1 MSYELDM
8 SQYLDLF
15 LQEAGEQLEVLEQ
28 ETLKLEVEPSEA
40 RLQAIFRAAH
50 TLKGSARAMGFQA
63 FAELTHE
70 MENILDNLR
79 NGTLAVT
86 TEIMDA
92 ILACADTLNQM
103 VASIGAGNGDAIEC
117 QVLVANLQKFL
128 DGSQAPSAAVS
139 PSAADPAAPECK
151 LTEYQKNALNTAAEA
166 GQVWRAHF
174 TLADDCAMKYVRA
187 YMAINAVAK
196 FGEMVAT
203 SPEAEALEDEHFEF
217 DFDLFYV
224 LTKPDSAAELQAGF
238 DEISEVAALTVSEWT
253 PSQVQ
258 SEPDNVVQLV
268 QASAS
273 ESAPA
278 SAPATPAPTATPAK
292 TASDKKAVDSGQ
304 TVRVDVA
311 RLDSLMNL
319 VGELV
324 IDRTRIVQIST
335 ELAARYNDDNIEA
348 LCETT
353 NHVHR
358 ITSDLQD
365 QIMKARMMP
374 IEATF
379 NRLPRI
385 IRDLAQKLEKDIRLE
400 VSGGETELDRSVI
413 EVIGDPLIHILRNS
427 VDHGIEL
434 PADRVAAGKPAQ
446 GTIWLSARHQENHI
460 VVEIRDD
467 GRGIDVERVKAKA
480 VANGLLTQEAAD
492 RMSDKDACQLI
503 FNNGLSTA
511 KVVSEVSGRGVGM
524 DIVKS
529 NIQKLGGLIEVDSD
543 FGKETRISLRIPLT
557 LAIIRGL
564 LVKVGGIAY
573 VVPLGNVIETIAL
586 NRSDVQTV
594 GGKEVI
600 VLRGLT
606 TPLVN
611 MQEAFKISKDTPD
624 GGAVDQHYV
633 VIVGIAEHRLGL
645 IVDGL
650 IGEREVVI
658 KSLSRICE
666 TTAGLSGATI
676 LGDGSVALIVDVNA
690 LASQNYEAQ
699 V

>member
-79 NGTLAVT
+79 NGSLAVT

-92 ILACADTLNQM
+92 ILACADALNQM
-103 VASIGAGNGDAIEC
+103 VASIAAGNGDAIEC
-117 QVLVANLQKFL
+117 QILITNLQKFL
-128 DGSQAPSAAVS
+128 DGSHASTAPINS
-139 PSAADPAAPECK
+139 PAQPEPEAN
-151 LTEYQKNALNTAAEA
+151 LTEYQLNALTTAAES
-166 GQVWRAHF
+166 GHVWRAHF
-174 TLADDCAMKYVRA
+174 RLADDCAMKYVRA

-203 SPEAEALEDEHFEF
+203 SPEAEALEDEQFEH
-217 DFDLFYV
+217 DFDLYYV
-224 LTKPDSAAELQAGF
+224 LSDPETSEDLLAGF
-238 DEISEVAALTVSEWT
+238 AEISEVESLEVTQWSGTSAVTATENLKAAE
-253 PSQVQ
+253 PSAKV
-258 SEPDNVVQLV
+258 E
-268 QASAS
+268 A
-273 ESAPA
+273 APVA
-278 SAPATPAPTATPAK
+278 ANPATKPAG
-292 TASDKKAVDSGQ
+292 DKKSVDSGQ

-324 IDRTRIVQIST
+324 IDRTRIVQISS
-335 ELAARYNDDNIEA
+335 ELAARYSDDNIEA

-434 PADRVAAGKPAQ
+434 PADRIAAGKPAQ

-467 GRGIDVERVKAKA
+467 GRGIDVERVKSKA
-480 VANGLLTQEAAD
+480 VAAGILTQEAAD

-529 NIQKLGGLIEVDSD
+529 NIQKLGGLIDVDSD

-573 VVPLGNVIETIAL
+573 VIPLGNVIETIAL
-586 NRSDVQTV
+586 NRGDVQTV

-611 MQEAFKISKDTPD
+611 MQEAFKIAKDTPE
-624 GGAVDQHYV
+624 GGEVNQHYV

-690 LASQNYEAQ
+690 LASQISEATI
-699 V
+699 

>member
-103 VASIGAGNGDAIEC
+103 VASIGAGKGDAIEC
-117 QVLVANLQKFL
+117 QVLVTSLQKFL
-128 DGSQAPSAAVS
+128 DGSQASSATANS
-139 PSAADPAAPECK
+139 SAPDSSKLECK
-151 LTEYQKNALNTAAEA
+151 LTEYQLNALHTAAEA
-166 GQVWRAHF
+166 GQVWRAQF
-174 TLADDCAMKYVRA
+174 TLTDDCAMKYVRA

-196 FGEMVAT
+196 YGEMVAT
-203 SPEAEALEDEHFEF
+203 SPEAEALEDEHFEQ

-224 LTKPDSAAELQAGF
+224 LTNPDSAAELQAGF

-253 PSQVQ
+253 PSQAKP
-258 SEPDNVVQLV
+258 EPDNVVELIQL
-268 QASAS
+268 
-273 ESAPA
+273 PA
-278 SAPATPAPTATPAK
+278 NQSTAANPAPATSAAPAK
-292 TASDKKAVDSGQ
+292 AASEKKAVDSGQ

-324 IDRTRIVQIST
+324 IDRTRIVQISS
-335 ELAARYNDDNIEA
+335 ELAARYNDENIEA

-400 VSGGETELDRSVI
+400 VRGGETELDRSVI

-480 VANGLLTQEAAD
+480 VAAGLLTQEGAD

-586 NRSDVQTV
+586 DRSDVQTV

-611 MQEAFKISKDTPD
+611 MQEAFKIAKDTPE
-624 GGAVDQHYV
+624 GGSVDQHYV

-690 LASQNYEAQ
+690 LASQSYEA
-699 V
+699 

>member
-103 VASIGAGNGDAIEC
+103 VASIGAGKGDAIEC

-128 DGSQAPSAAVS
+128 DGSQAPAATSSSSVPTS
-139 PSAADPAAPECK
+139 SEPECK
-151 LTEYQKNALNTAAEA
+151 LTEYQLNALITAAEA

-174 TLADDCAMKYVRA
+174 TLAEDCAMKYVRA

-203 SPEAEALEDEHFEF
+203 SPEAEALEDEHFEQ

-224 LTKPDSAAELQAGF
+224 LTNPDSAAELQAGF
-238 DEISEVAALTVSEWT
+238 DEISEVAALAISEWT
-253 PSQVQ
+253 PSEAESV
-258 SEPDNVVQLV
+258 PDNVVELV
-268 QASAS
+268 QPTASQAPVANPAPVTS
-273 ESAPA
+273 AAPA
-278 SAPATPAPTATPAK
+278 KAG
-292 TASDKKAVDSGQ
+292 SDKKAVDSGQ

-335 ELAARYNDDNIEA
+335 ELAARYNDENIEA

-480 VANGLLTQEAAD
+480 VTAGLLTQDVAD

-690 LASQNYEAQ
+690 LASQNYEA
-699 V
+699 